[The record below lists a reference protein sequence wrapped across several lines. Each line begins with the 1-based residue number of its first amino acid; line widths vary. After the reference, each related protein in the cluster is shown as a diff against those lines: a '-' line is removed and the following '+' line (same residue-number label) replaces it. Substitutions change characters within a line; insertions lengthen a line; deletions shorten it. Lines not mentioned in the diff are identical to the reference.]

1 MINLENLKNQMRDLN
16 PLKNNPRE
24 EFVINS
30 AKMFLKN
37 FNKEIVK
44 LFNNKLTNNPDKEM
58 IEKILNEPLF
68 EISMNFVL
76 TLLYDE
82 NNKSIVLKDE
92 IYDEYKLGK
101 TTNKFNGVTL
111 FINLLEQNNSIEEKY
126 KDESL
131 IEYKVKDERV
141 INNIQEYNNILEI
154 NKNAFQTLN
163 NEKYDKYIKK
173 FSKEKLNGKTDEE
186 LIKKFD
192 KELGDMCIEMMN
204 DITKV
209 VNGTIF
215 TKKL

>member
-141 INNIQEYNNILEI
+141 INNIQEYNNTLEI

>member
-131 IEYKVKDERV
+131 IEYKIKDERV
-141 INNIQEYNNILEI
+141 INNIQEYNNTLEI

>member
-1 MINLENLKNQMRDLN
+1 MINLENLKKQMNDLN

-30 AKMFLKN
+30 AKMFLDN
-37 FNKEIVK
+37 FNKQIGK

-58 IEKILNEPLF
+58 IEKIQTEPLF
-68 EISMNFVL
+68 EISMNFIL

-101 TTNKFNGVTL
+101 TTNSFNGVTL
-111 FINLLEQNNSIEEKY
+111 FINLLEGSNSITEKY

-131 IEYKVKDERV
+131 IEYKIIDERV
-141 INNIQEYNNILEI
+141 INNILEYNNSLEI
-154 NKNAFQTLN
+154 SKNAFKKLD

-173 FSKEKLNGKTDEE
+173 FSKEKLEGKTDEE

-209 VNGTIF
+209 VNNGTIF
-215 TKKL
+215 

>member
-131 IEYKVKDERV
+131 IEYKIKDERV
-141 INNIQEYNNILEI
+141 INNIQEYNNTLEI

-209 VNGTIF
+209 VNGNIF

>member
-1 MINLENLKNQMRDLN
+1 MINLENLKKHMSDLN

-30 AKMFLKN
+30 AKMFLDN
-37 FNKEIVK
+37 FNKQIGK

-58 IEKILNEPLF
+58 IEKIQTEPLF
-68 EISMNFVL
+68 EISMNFIL

-101 TTNKFNGVTL
+101 TTNSFNGVTL
-111 FINLLEQNNSIEEKY
+111 FINLLEGSNSITEKY

-131 IEYKVKDERV
+131 IEYKIIDERV
-141 INNIQEYNNILEI
+141 INNILEYNNSLEI
-154 NKNAFQTLN
+154 SKNAFKKLD

-173 FSKEKLNGKTDEE
+173 FSKEKLEGKTDEE

-209 VNGTIF
+209 VNNGTIF
-215 TKKL
+215 